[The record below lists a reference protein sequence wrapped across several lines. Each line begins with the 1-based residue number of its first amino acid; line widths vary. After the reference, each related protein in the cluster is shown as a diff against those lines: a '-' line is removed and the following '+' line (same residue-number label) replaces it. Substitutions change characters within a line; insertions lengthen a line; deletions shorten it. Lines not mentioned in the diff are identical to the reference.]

1 MAPKRLG
8 GEAPHRLRVGRL
20 PDLGNVSLEQ
30 RRILFCRQVSPLPV
44 FGVAGPGSEGALES
58 RRDSGSLEGES
69 DLGARLIGPTLP
81 SVKINIVTMFPDYFE
96 GPLEVSIVRRAIEDG
111 VLQVDLV
118 DLRDHGLGK
127 HRQLDDTPFG
137 GGPGMVMMV
146 EPLASALEPFSSTNR
161 VLFTPSGLPMSQKTL
176 DRWSGLEEITF
187 VCGRY
192 EGVDQRFIDG
202 HIDEEVS
209 IGDYV
214 LAGGE
219 VAAAAAIEG
228 IARLIPGVVGNPE
241 STAKESFRDGL
252 LEEPV
257 YTRPALYRGMAV
269 PEVLLSGDH
278 GRIEEWRAQQRRE
291 KTRERRPDLLS
302 NGDAPDT

>member
-1 MAPKRLG
+1 M
-8 GEAPHRLRVGRL
+8 
-20 PDLGNVSLEQ
+20 
-30 RRILFCRQVSPLPV
+30 
-44 FGVAGPGSEGALES
+44 
-58 RRDSGSLEGES
+58 
-69 DLGARLIGPTLP
+69 GPTLP
-81 SVKINIVTMFPDYFE
+81 SVKINVVTMFPEYFE
-96 GPLEVSIVRRAIEDG
+96 GPLDVSIVRRAIEDG
-111 VLQVDLV
+111 ALEVDLV

-146 EPLASALEPFSSTNR
+146 EPLASALEPFASTNK

-176 DRWSGLEEITF
+176 DRWSGMEEVTF

-202 HIDEEVS
+202 YIDEEIS
-209 IGDYV
+209 LGDYV

-228 IARLIPGVVGNPE
+228 ITRLIPGVVGNPE
-241 STAKESFRDGL
+241 STAKESFRDGQ

-257 YTRPALYRGMAV
+257 YTRPAEYRGWMV

-278 GRIEEWRAQQRRE
+278 ARIEQWRAAQRRE
-291 KTRERRPDLLS
+291 RTERRRPDLL
-302 NGDAPDT
+302 PDGTESDS